1 LQICSQEDDSPKCYH
16 PLLLLTTEYPATP
29 QKAKRSFRAAGKSC
43 FCNDEIFFGGDGYY
57 IFAKRADYI
66 YKELLFGGV
75 LMTITGMTRF
85 VQQNYKVQNSHLT
98 HKLPNGSLPP
108 KEHVNPYCPEGMD
121 ITGRTDF
128 RRIVPVDEGVANKI
142 KSLVFESMEKNCG
155 MSDGEI
161 ESEIIRNYVMSLPP
175 EERAAAGWTLNQIS
189 LQEADRLGEY
199 VHQRDPSWNWGK
211 PVKPGILDDYKSG
224 MNILI

>member
-1 LQICSQEDDSPKCYH
+1 MS
-16 PLLLLTTEYPATP
+16 
-29 QKAKRSFRAAGKSC
+29 
-43 FCNDEIFFGGDGYY
+43 GG
-57 IFAKRADYI
+57 
-66 YKELLFGGV
+66 
-75 LMTITGMTRF
+75 
-85 VQQNYKVQNSHLT
+85 N
-98 HKLPNGSLPP
+98 
-108 KEHVNPYCPEGMD
+108 D

-142 KSLVFESMEKNCG
+142 KSLVFESMKKNCG

-211 PVKPGILDDYKSG
+211 PVKPDILDDYKSG

>member
-1 LQICSQEDDSPKCYH
+1 
-16 PLLLLTTEYPATP
+16 
-29 QKAKRSFRAAGKSC
+29 
-43 FCNDEIFFGGDGYY
+43 
-57 IFAKRADYI
+57 
-66 YKELLFGGV
+66 
-75 LMTITGMTRF
+75 
-85 VQQNYKVQNSHLT
+85 
-98 HKLPNGSLPP
+98 
-108 KEHVNPYCPEGMD
+108 
-121 ITGRTDF
+121 
-128 RRIVPVDEGVANKI
+128 
-142 KSLVFESMEKNCG
+142 MEKNCG

-211 PVKPGILDDYKSG
+211 PVNPGILDDYKSG

>member
-1 LQICSQEDDSPKCYH
+1 
-16 PLLLLTTEYPATP
+16 
-29 QKAKRSFRAAGKSC
+29 
-43 FCNDEIFFGGDGYY
+43 
-57 IFAKRADYI
+57 
-66 YKELLFGGV
+66 
-75 LMTITGMTRF
+75 MTITGMTRF

-128 RRIVPVDEGVANKI
+128 RRIVPV
-142 KSLVFESMEKNCG
+142 
-155 MSDGEI
+155 
-161 ESEIIRNYVMSLPP
+161 EIIRNYVMSLPP

>member
-1 LQICSQEDDSPKCYH
+1 
-16 PLLLLTTEYPATP
+16 
-29 QKAKRSFRAAGKSC
+29 
-43 FCNDEIFFGGDGYY
+43 
-57 IFAKRADYI
+57 
-66 YKELLFGGV
+66 
-75 LMTITGMTRF
+75 MTITGMTRF

-161 ESEIIRNYVMSLPP
+161 ESEIIQKLCYVIATRRTSCRWVDIKSDLV
-175 EERAAAGWTLNQIS
+175 G
-189 LQEADRLGEY
+189 LQEEGLTDWENMYISG
-199 VHQRDPSWNWGK
+199 DPSWNWGK
-211 PVKPGILDDYKSG
+211 LNVKPSILDDYKSG

>member
-1 LQICSQEDDSPKCYH
+1 MALYRQ
-16 PLLLLTTEYPATP
+16 
-29 QKAKRSFRAAGKSC
+29 RS
-43 FCNDEIFFGGDGYY
+43 
-57 IFAKRADYI
+57 
-66 YKELLFGGV
+66 
-75 LMTITGMTRF
+75 
-85 VQQNYKVQNSHLT
+85 
-98 HKLPNGSLPP
+98 
-108 KEHVNPYCPEGMD
+108 EHVNPYCPEGMD

-142 KSLVFESMEKNCG
+142 KSLVFESMKKNCG

>member
-1 LQICSQEDDSPKCYH
+1 
-16 PLLLLTTEYPATP
+16 
-29 QKAKRSFRAAGKSC
+29 
-43 FCNDEIFFGGDGYY
+43 
-57 IFAKRADYI
+57 
-66 YKELLFGGV
+66 
-75 LMTITGMTRF
+75 MTITGMTRF

-142 KSLVFESMEKNCG
+142 KSLVFESMKKNCG

-161 ESEIIRNYVMSLPP
+161 ESEIIRNHVMSLPP

>member
-1 LQICSQEDDSPKCYH
+1 
-16 PLLLLTTEYPATP
+16 
-29 QKAKRSFRAAGKSC
+29 
-43 FCNDEIFFGGDGYY
+43 
-57 IFAKRADYI
+57 
-66 YKELLFGGV
+66 
-75 LMTITGMTRF
+75 MTITGMTRF

-98 HKLPNGSLPP
+98 PKLPNGSLPP
-108 KEHVNPYCPEGMD
+108 KGHVNPYCPEGMD

-142 KSLVFESMEKNCG
+142 KSLVFERMEKNGG
-155 MSDGEI
+155 MSGGEI
-161 ESEIIRNYVMSLPP
+161 ESEIIKDYVMSLPP

-211 PVKPGILDDYKSG
+211 PVKPDILDDYKSG
-224 MNILI
+224 MNILICSKKLPDCRSLPTALFCYLQLNIRRPAVAHEAVNLKPICCFFVVCLANFQMPSSKE

>member
-1 LQICSQEDDSPKCYH
+1 
-16 PLLLLTTEYPATP
+16 
-29 QKAKRSFRAAGKSC
+29 
-43 FCNDEIFFGGDGYY
+43 
-57 IFAKRADYI
+57 
-66 YKELLFGGV
+66 
-75 LMTITGMTRF
+75 MTITGMTRF

-224 MNILI
+224 MNIFSVQQTLRGIRCQSAMWWYSMMAVRSKPTMWTASDLSSCRDFSRKEM

>member
-1 LQICSQEDDSPKCYH
+1 
-16 PLLLLTTEYPATP
+16 
-29 QKAKRSFRAAGKSC
+29 
-43 FCNDEIFFGGDGYY
+43 
-57 IFAKRADYI
+57 
-66 YKELLFGGV
+66 
-75 LMTITGMTRF
+75 MTITGMTRF

-155 MSDGEI
+155 MSDGKNAYCRAI
-161 ESEIIRNYVMSLPP
+161 WYQCPMRVGFIIKY
-175 EERAAAGWTLNQIS
+175 AAL
-189 LQEADRLGEY
+189 
-199 VHQRDPSWNWGK
+199 
-211 PVKPGILDDYKSG
+211 
-224 MNILI
+224 

>member
-1 LQICSQEDDSPKCYH
+1 
-16 PLLLLTTEYPATP
+16 
-29 QKAKRSFRAAGKSC
+29 
-43 FCNDEIFFGGDGYY
+43 
-57 IFAKRADYI
+57 
-66 YKELLFGGV
+66 
-75 LMTITGMTRF
+75 MTITGMTRF

-161 ESEIIRNYVMSLPP
+161 ESESSVILAVHGPIKRIRNMSIVD
-175 EERAAAGWTLNQIS
+175 TIS
-189 LQEADRLGEY
+189 AQ
-199 VHQRDPSWNWGK
+199 
-211 PVKPGILDDYKSG
+211 
-224 MNILI
+224 

>member
-1 LQICSQEDDSPKCYH
+1 
-16 PLLLLTTEYPATP
+16 
-29 QKAKRSFRAAGKSC
+29 
-43 FCNDEIFFGGDGYY
+43 
-57 IFAKRADYI
+57 
-66 YKELLFGGV
+66 
-75 LMTITGMTRF
+75 MTITGMTRF

-98 HKLPNGSLPP
+98 PKLPNGSLPP
-108 KEHVNPYCPEGMD
+108 KGHVNPYCPEGMD

-142 KSLVFESMEKNCG
+142 KSLVF
-155 MSDGEI
+155 
-161 ESEIIRNYVMSLPP
+161 
-175 EERAAAGWTLNQIS
+175 AAGWTLNQIS

>member
-1 LQICSQEDDSPKCYH
+1 
-16 PLLLLTTEYPATP
+16 
-29 QKAKRSFRAAGKSC
+29 
-43 FCNDEIFFGGDGYY
+43 
-57 IFAKRADYI
+57 
-66 YKELLFGGV
+66 
-75 LMTITGMTRF
+75 MTITGMTRF

-161 ESEIIRNYVMSLPP
+161 ESEIIRNYVQF
-175 EERAAAGWTLNQIS
+175 RTA
-189 LQEADRLGEY
+189 
-199 VHQRDPSWNWGK
+199 
-211 PVKPGILDDYKSG
+211 
-224 MNILI
+224 NIIQWKYLLSICCWCACYLFSFLSR

>member
-1 LQICSQEDDSPKCYH
+1 
-16 PLLLLTTEYPATP
+16 
-29 QKAKRSFRAAGKSC
+29 
-43 FCNDEIFFGGDGYY
+43 
-57 IFAKRADYI
+57 
-66 YKELLFGGV
+66 
-75 LMTITGMTRF
+75 MTITGMTRF

-155 MSDGEI
+155 MSDGGYFHRFTQAGLP
-161 ESEIIRNYVMSLPP
+161 SGIRPVIWMPSCSGSALL
-175 EERAAAGWTLNQIS
+175 TKKTVTIS
-189 LQEADRLGEY
+189 SI
-199 VHQRDPSWNWGK
+199 V
-211 PVKPGILDDYKSG
+211 
-224 MNILI
+224 

>member
-1 LQICSQEDDSPKCYH
+1 
-16 PLLLLTTEYPATP
+16 
-29 QKAKRSFRAAGKSC
+29 
-43 FCNDEIFFGGDGYY
+43 
-57 IFAKRADYI
+57 
-66 YKELLFGGV
+66 
-75 LMTITGMTRF
+75 MTITGMTRF

-161 ESEIIRNYVMSLPP
+161 ESENSKNNDGTCSYVFFRFRN
-175 EERAAAGWTLNQIS
+175 AGKRKCHKHCGS
-189 LQEADRLGEY
+189 AE
-199 VHQRDPSWNWGK
+199 
-211 PVKPGILDDYKSG
+211 
-224 MNILI
+224 

>member
-1 LQICSQEDDSPKCYH
+1 
-16 PLLLLTTEYPATP
+16 
-29 QKAKRSFRAAGKSC
+29 
-43 FCNDEIFFGGDGYY
+43 
-57 IFAKRADYI
+57 
-66 YKELLFGGV
+66 
-75 LMTITGMTRF
+75 MTITGMTRF

-98 HKLPNGSLPP
+98 PKLPNGSLPR
-108 KEHVNPYCPEGMD
+108 KGHVNPYCPEGMD

-142 KSLVFESMEKNCG
+142 KSLVFERMEKNGG
-155 MSDGEI
+155 MSGGEI
-161 ESEIIRNYVMSLPP
+161 ESEIIKDYVMSLPP

-211 PVKPGILDDYKSG
+211 PVKPDILDDYKSG

>member
-1 LQICSQEDDSPKCYH
+1 MVDSCLKI
-16 PLLLLTTEYPATP
+16 
-29 QKAKRSFRAAGKSC
+29 R
-43 FCNDEIFFGGDGYY
+43 
-57 IFAKRADYI
+57 
-66 YKELLFGGV
+66 ELLQRIGDRVVYRVVNDCPIVFRHNHVRYSVGDCEQCVAQFLAGGE
-75 LMTITGMTRF
+75 
-85 VQQNYKVQNSHLT
+85 
-98 HKLPNGSLPP
+98 KL
-108 KEHVNPYCPEGMD
+108 
-121 ITGRTDF
+121 
-128 RRIVPVDEGVANKI
+128 GVANKI

>member
-1 LQICSQEDDSPKCYH
+1 
-16 PLLLLTTEYPATP
+16 
-29 QKAKRSFRAAGKSC
+29 
-43 FCNDEIFFGGDGYY
+43 
-57 IFAKRADYI
+57 
-66 YKELLFGGV
+66 
-75 LMTITGMTRF
+75 MTITGMTRF

-175 EERAAAGWTLNQIS
+175 EERAAAGWTLNQVNTPARPVAEI
-189 LQEADRLGEY
+189 RP
-199 VHQRDPSWNWGK
+199 PSPSMAAEIGFHTRGAIRPAAAIAIITAIATNRF
-211 PVKPGILDDYKSG
+211 PP
-224 MNILI
+224 

>member
-1 LQICSQEDDSPKCYH
+1 MALYRQ
-16 PLLLLTTEYPATP
+16 
-29 QKAKRSFRAAGKSC
+29 RS
-43 FCNDEIFFGGDGYY
+43 
-57 IFAKRADYI
+57 
-66 YKELLFGGV
+66 
-75 LMTITGMTRF
+75 
-85 VQQNYKVQNSHLT
+85 
-98 HKLPNGSLPP
+98 
-108 KEHVNPYCPEGMD
+108 EHVNPYCPEGMD

-142 KSLVFESMEKNCG
+142 KSLVFERMEKNGG
-155 MSDGEI
+155 MSGGEI
-161 ESEIIRNYVMSLPP
+161 ESEIIKDYVMSLPP

-211 PVKPGILDDYKSG
+211 PVKPDILDDYKSG